1 MLAGKRHRRPVSRV
15 LSDGRA
21 CARSLDADTLART
34 VISLGVRSPVPSSSL
49 PAASWS
55 RRATSRRLF
64 GLAPAGV
71 YPATPV
77 ARRAVR
83 SYRTI
88 STLPDP
94 TLSRGPSAV
103 SFLWHCPS
111 HPRDESRGCAQALPG
126 SLPCGARTF
135 LDRHLSRGPCRDR
148 PAGDV
153 ARRNIA
159 GSGVDRSRHRRG
171 DERAVRGH
179 PSPRRAVR
187 RADHRRPIG
196 AKRPSGA
203 SRPLCRAAHDAARG
217 RLTQRRESSRCVKEI
232 P

>member
-159 GSGVDRSRHRRG
+159 GSDVDRSPHRRG
-171 DERAVRGH
+171 DERAARGAIRAIAARSEGLITGVRLGRNVRLA
-179 PSPRRAVR
+179 PVVLSAEPRTTL
-187 RADHRRPIG
+187 RAD
-196 AKRPSGA
+196 ASPSA
-203 SRPLCRAAHDAARG
+203 ERVPDA
-217 RLTQRRESSRCVKEI
+217 
-232 P
+232 